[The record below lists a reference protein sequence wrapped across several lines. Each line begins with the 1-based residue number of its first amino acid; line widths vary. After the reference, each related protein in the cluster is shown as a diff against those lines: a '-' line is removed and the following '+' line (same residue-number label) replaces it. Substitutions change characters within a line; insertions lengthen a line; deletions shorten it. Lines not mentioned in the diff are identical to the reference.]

1 MYGFNSYGVKA
12 HSWYLQQWVET
23 GLIGTLS
30 LIIFLCWYVVRSI
43 RIYRRVDLHESIS
56 WVGFGIFAAVLVYL
70 LVAIVNDSNVC
81 TAPVFWGMLGL
92 GLAVNRML
100 VKKENL
106 FVKETA
112 VSAES
117 DTAVKQSIPKAA
129 ESVKADTAQMVQN
142 TEGARVMESS
152 VKKKSSKKQSRKQR
166 KNQK

>member
-1 MYGFNSYGVKA
+1 
-12 HSWYLQQWVET
+12 
-23 GLIGTLS
+23 
-30 LIIFLCWYVVRSI
+30 
-43 RIYRRVDLHESIS
+43 
-56 WVGFGIFAAVLVYL
+56 
-70 LVAIVNDSNVC
+70 
-81 TAPVFWGMLGL
+81 MLGL

-129 ESVKADTAQMVQN
+129 ESVKADTAQTVQN
-142 TEGARVMESS
+142 TKGAGVTESS
-152 VKKKSSKKQSRKQR
+152 VRKKSSKKQSRKQR